1 VASPGCTFLSL
12 DYSQIELRTLAHE
25 SEDEVM
31 LEAYRNGEDIHSKTA
46 SLVFGIPVS
55 QLHPYDHR
63 RPAKTCNFAIVY
75 GITPE
80 GLQDSLAREGA
91 DQGSWGLD
99 RCTEFIAEWFKVY
112 PGVKAYMQRQEE
124 HARRYGYVR
133 DMFGRIRR
141 IPGIYSAN
149 RALVSGAI
157 REAGNMPIQAG
168 AQEIMKIA
176 MAYLT
181 PVYQQ
186 WKREGRVV
194 RPIMQIHDD
203 LLWEVEES
211 MVYEA
216 YTICKAIMENAVV
229 LSVPVKVDGK
239 TGPAWGHM
247 EEFSDISN
255 LT

>member
-1 VASPGCTFLSL
+1 
-12 DYSQIELRTLAHE
+12 
-25 SEDEVM
+25 M
-31 LEAYRNGEDIHSKTA
+31 LEAYRRDEDIHSKTA
-46 SLVFGIPVS
+46 SLVFGIPVG

-63 RPAKTCNFAIVY
+63 RPAKTCNFAVVY

-91 DQGSWGLD
+91 DQSTWTVD
-99 RCTEFIAEWFKVY
+99 RCREFIDAWFDIY
-112 PGVKAYMQRQEE
+112 RGVKAYMQRQEE
-124 HARRYGYVR
+124 HARRFGYVR
-133 DMFGRIRR
+133 DLFGRIRR

-149 RALVSGAI
+149 KATVSGAI

-176 MAYLT
+176 MADLT

-186 WKREGRVV
+186 WKREGRIV

-203 LLWEVEES
+203 LLWEVEDS
-211 MVYEA
+211 MAHEA
-216 YTICKAIMENAVV
+216 YVICRGMMENSVR

-239 TGPAWGHM
+239 IGSVWGQM
-247 EEFSDISN
+247 KEIKEE
-255 LT
+255 